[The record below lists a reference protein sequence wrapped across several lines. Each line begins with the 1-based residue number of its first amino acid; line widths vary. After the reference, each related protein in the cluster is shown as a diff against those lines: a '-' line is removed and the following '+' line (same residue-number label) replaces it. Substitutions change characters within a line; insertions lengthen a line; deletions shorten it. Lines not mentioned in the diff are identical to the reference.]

1 MDTGCVYSDFAQLG
15 VQFLGGLSIVIWT
28 CLCSGV
34 FFKMLDYFDL
44 LRLRSGDESDEE
56 LLGNIGLDFSF
67 EMDEYGNQVN
77 VDSSEKRAE
86 KRR

>member
-1 MDTGCVYSDFAQLG
+1 
-15 VQFLGGLSIVIWT
+15 
-28 CLCSGV
+28 
-34 FFKMLDYFDL
+34 MLDYFDL
-44 LRLRSGDESDEE
+44 LRLRSEDESDEE

-86 KRR
+86 KRRKK